1 MDERQ
6 LIAGLQQKEPAAVEH
21 LLDTYGDRLLRTAY
35 LLCGNETEAEDLV
48 QATLLEAFRSIHR
61 FGGKSSVYTWLH
73 AILVNLNRHYYRKR
87 KRMVYDDDLARNKL
101 AEPEPAVVGADA
113 KSAASAISTALAR
126 LSPVHRE
133 ILTLRFFGNMKIGDI
148 ARSLGISPGTVKSR
162 LHYAIAE
169 MQKLLP
175 AEMNLFGD
183 GGTNEKD
190 PIK

>member
-1 MDERQ
+1 
-6 LIAGLQQKEPAAVEH
+6 LIAGLQKKEPAAVEY
-21 LLDTYGDRLLRTAY
+21 LLDTYGDRLLRTAF

-48 QATLLEAFRSIHR
+48 QAALLEAFRSIHR
-61 FGGKSSVYTWLH
+61 FGGKSTVYTWLH

-87 KRMVYDDDLARNKL
+87 KRLVYDDDLARTEL
-101 AEPEPAVVGADA
+101 AQPEPAVVGADA
-113 KSAASAISTALAR
+113 KSAASAISAALGR

-133 ILTLRFFGNMKIGDI
+133 ILTLRFYGNMKIGDI
-148 ARSLGISPGTVKSR
+148 ARSLGLSAGTVKSR

-183 GGTNEKD
+183 GGTNERD
-190 PIK
+190 LIK